1 MERANAVDVES
12 LQAHASQFSL
22 GEVLGK
28 GGCLVHAGHFR
39 PSDGRERIAVRSR
52 ISEVRRTSWRRRCA
66 LTLRQMR
73 HHQKARRDFGAGA
86 RPARRA
92 TGQEMVTSLTSEP
105 NYIAMEPALGAV
117 SPSGKRHVDFGEWV
131 SDWCVGTG
139 PLTQRNK
146 LLFLHRVASSMR
158 KLAASNIVHGDLDLG
173 QLLCMGAA
181 AEALAAASSTSEQA
195 ALEIAATKIT
205 DFGSGGE
212 ATWHGA
218 LTVAALAH

>member
-39 PSDGRERIAVRSR
+39 PSDGRERIAVAIKDFRGAADELEA
-52 ISEVRRTSWRRRCA
+52 EVRTHAQANAASPEGTPRLWGWC
-66 LTLRQMR
+66 
-73 HHQKARRDFGAGA
+73 KAGKTGNGA
-86 RPARRA
+86 RN
-92 TGQEMVTSLTSEP
+92 GEP

-195 ALEIAATKIT
+195 ALEITATKIT